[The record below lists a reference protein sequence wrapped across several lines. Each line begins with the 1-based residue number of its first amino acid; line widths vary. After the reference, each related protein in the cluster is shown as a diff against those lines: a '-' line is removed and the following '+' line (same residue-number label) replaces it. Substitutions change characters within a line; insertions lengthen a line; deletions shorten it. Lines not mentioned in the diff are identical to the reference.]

1 MEKIERII
9 LPYCSVKFPIFNL
22 IIIICF
28 HFSHLPTLVPRLL
41 EVSKLSAPISVGK
54 GRISYITKLLLK
66 SFLLYKETFIVQNMF
81 ACVGG
86 GVGEGGH
93 GGVEWGREGMGRGG
107 VGEGGHG

>member
-54 GRISYITKLLLK
+54 GRISCITKLLLK
-66 SFLLYKETFIVQNMF
+66 SFLLYKETFIVQNIF
-81 ACVGG
+81 PCVGGGVGEGRHGGCSGGVREGMGG

-93 GGVEWGREGMGRGG
+93 G
-107 VGEGGHG
+107 